1 MDVQL
6 GMSGWDTEF
15 VDAHSGSEPSGAGTQ
30 GTANLLEAMTV
41 ALAALQ
47 QGGGEQDRKRA
58 LRESF
63 THARDGLHARKAL
76 LLYVAGAGDDLQLQI
91 LHASGLTEEQ
101 ARACQELES
110 GDGVSP
116 SVIRKA
122 IDTREVVFIPN
133 AQALG
138 GDTLTASLAS
148 GSHSVLCAPVI
159 DRMTSAVLAVLYFQN
174 HGLRDAFDEPQLRFL
189 TAYAS
194 ALERAFGMHLS
205 HERRVVALE
214 QERNRLAHL
223 RPAAPEIVGDGV
235 ATRRMRALIHETLVP
250 EVVDRHPKPI
260 LILGPSGSG
269 KDVVARYLHYYSAS
283 RGRGPYV
290 AYNCAGLRSGDMTKS
305 ILFGHLRGSFTGAIK
320 DSPGLFKDAHKGVLF
335 LDEIGE
341 MPLDG
346 QAELLRVIQDGRVTP
361 LGASHAVPVDV
372 QLVTATNRDLE
383 TEVRA
388 GRFREDLYYRIG
400 VHKLRLEALTS
411 AGRRGDV
418 RPLLTYFL
426 TQQEQAA
433 KKKTGGLTPDAL
445 RALLAYTW
453 PGNVR
458 ELENVC
464 TVLVTYTKPGAPI
477 DLRDVQLHC
486 PEVISSRRMDAE
498 MLTDDDAT
506 FAEGELA
513 WEREFLRSRLD
524 RFDGNQ
530 TKAARSLDLHYST
543 LIRKMERCGLP
554 GAMSRDV

>member
-6 GMSGWDTEF
+6 GMSGWDADLLEEQP
-15 VDAHSGSEPSGAGTQ
+15 GSEPSGAGSQ
-30 GTANLLEAMTV
+30 GTENLLEAMTV

-47 QGGGEQDRKRA
+47 QGGGEQERKQA
-58 LRESF
+58 LRDSF
-63 THARDGLHARKAL
+63 IHARDGLRARKAL
-76 LLYVAGAGDDLQLQI
+76 LLYVAASRHDALDLQI

-101 ARACQELES
+101 ARACQELQS
-110 GDGVSP
+110 GDGISP
-116 SVIRKA
+116 SVIRKV
-122 IDTREVVFIPN
+122 IDTRQIVFIPN
-133 AQALG
+133 AQAFG
-138 GDTLTASLAS
+138 GDGTASLAS

-159 DRMTSAVLAVLYFQN
+159 DRVTSAVLAVLYFQN
-174 HGLRDAFDEPQLRFL
+174 QGLLDAFEETEARWLA
-189 TAYAS
+189 AYAT
-194 ALERAFGMHLS
+194 ALGHAFGMHLS
-205 HERRVVALE
+205 TELRLFALE
-214 QERNRLAHL
+214 QERARLAH
-223 RPAAPEIVGDGV
+223 AKHEAPEIVGAGES
-235 ATRRMRALIHETLVP
+235 TRRIRAAIHETYVP

-269 KDVVARYLHYYSAS
+269 KDVIARYLHYYSS
-283 RGRGPYV
+283 TRGRAAYV

-320 DSPGLFKDAHKGVLF
+320 DSPGLFRDAHKGVLF

-346 QAELLRVIQDGRVTP
+346 QAELLRVIQDGRITP
-361 LGASHAVPVDV
+361 LGASHAVAVDV

-383 TEVRA
+383 AEVRA
-388 GRFREDLYYRIG
+388 GRFREDLFYRIG
-400 VHKLRLEALTS
+400 VHKIRLEPLTS

-418 RPLLTYFL
+418 RPLLTHFL

-464 TVLVTYTKPGAPI
+464 TVLVTYAKPGAAI
-477 DLRDVQLHC
+477 ELRDVQLHC
-486 PEVISSRRMDAE
+486 PEVTSSRRLDAE
-498 MLTDDDAT
+498 LLVDDDAT
-506 FAEGELA
+506 FAEAELS

-524 RFDGNQ
+524 RYDGNQ
-530 TKAARSLDLHYST
+530 TKAAKSLELHYST

-554 GAMSRDV
+554 GAMSRNE